1 VLPNKSVEKIEED
14 KITLSERSDGQS
26 THQFDVPADIVIL
39 TSGTETNPLVKALDV
54 EKSNFGKI
62 IVDKNLKVKSCI
74 NIYAA
79 GDCAQIDGVLLPSTA
94 QVAMQQAQVLAKNIA
109 IECSSSSNKKLDSFQ
124 YMPLGE
130 MLTLGFKEASVSG
143 LSGLVQIDGPA
154 AALARRIVYAIR
166 MPTPTQ
172 TINALLYAGVSTA
185 SKIAAS
191 LRDELKP

>member
-1 VLPNKSVEKIEED
+1 MEKIEND
-14 KITLSERSDGQS
+14 KIILSERSNGES
-26 THQFDVPADIVIL
+26 SYQFDVPTDIVIL

-54 EKSNFGKI
+54 EKSSFGKI
-62 IVDKNLKVKSCI
+62 IVERNLKVKGCG

-79 GDCAQIDGVLLPSTA
+79 GDCTQVDGVLLPSTA
-94 QVAMQQAQVLAKNIA
+94 QVAIQQAQTLANNIA
-109 IECSSSSNKKLDSFQ
+109 VECSSSSTKNLQNFQ

-143 LSGLVQIDGPA
+143 LGGLIQIDGPT
-154 AALARRIVYAIR
+154 AALARRVAYAIR

-191 LRDELKP
+191 LRDDK